1 MEFCY
6 LVCCSVLN
14 DNDLEAINAAIADF
28 HHEHV
33 AFNEIHP
40 DKYSLPCQRSIAH
53 YQFLIQE
60 FGAPNGLCLSI
71 TKSKHIKAIKEPWCC
86 LSQFKALGQMLV
98 TNQRLDKLAAAHI
111 NFQARGMFNS
121 SIFNQPDPQPPPV
134 TQLTYNED
142 DNGGAVDGDV
152 LGEVILAKKPCTTYS
167 SSKNRP
173 NVWTLCINVLI

>member
-14 DNDLEAINAAIADF
+14 DNNLEAINAAIADF

-33 AFNEIHP
+33 AFNEIYP
-40 DKYSLPCQRSIAH
+40 DKYSLPHQHSIIH

-86 LSQFKALGQMLV
+86 LSQFESLTEPQQHPELTG
-98 TNQRLDKLAAAHI
+98 TFAAPT
-111 NFQARGMFNS
+111 GTS
-121 SIFNQPDPQPPPV
+121 SSRQQQLHPPPIRSLPFPSGANRVFTIFGSSV
-134 TQLTYNED
+134 TAHT
-142 DNGGAVDGDV
+142 A
-152 LGEVILAKKPCTTYS
+152 I
-167 SSKNRP
+167 
-173 NVWTLCINVLI
+173 I